1 VAGHLAEV
9 AFLPADRRADV
20 PAQPPAGHVYAHD
33 AAHRVF
39 HGRGHLQGYFFPDHP
54 PFGELAKACNRA
66 AADRT
71 PMAWIRSSV
80 SMKSRKSIEITAII
94 VLSVWVVSC
103 SPRIGVQ
110 RLDSIERA
118 PNSGS
123 INVYQSAEEVG
134 RPHKRIAVL
143 SVTNQRRV
151 RADRGDF
158 TESLFDKAGQLGADG
173 VIIVEQRWTTQR
185 NSDGMGGYF
194 DFQVLHIVAE
204 AIVYE

>member
-1 VAGHLAEV
+1 
-9 AFLPADRRADV
+9 
-20 PAQPPAGHVYAHD
+20 
-33 AAHRVF
+33 
-39 HGRGHLQGYFFPDHP
+39 
-54 PFGELAKACNRA
+54 
-66 AADRT
+66 
-71 PMAWIRSSV
+71 
-80 SMKSRKSIEITAII
+80 MKSRKSIEIMAII
-94 VLSVWVVSC
+94 VLGVWVVSC

-123 INVYQSAEEVG
+123 IHVYQSAEEVG

-143 SVTNQRRV
+143 SVTNQRRM

-158 TESLFDKAGQLGADG
+158 TESLFDKARQLGADG
-173 VIIVEQRWTTQR
+173 VIIVERRWTIQR

-194 DFQVLHIVAE
+194 DFPVLHIVAE